1 MVYNVR
7 ALVQLNMYEVSYA
20 RKATKKLYNV
30 TVRCLLIITSHTNKG
45 KKPCT
50 LGEGW
55 GNTFL
60 TSLKT

>member
-30 TVRCLLIITSHTNKG
+30 TVRCLLIITSHTDKG
-45 KKPCT
+45 KNHVL
-50 LGEGW
+50 LGRG
-55 GNTFL
+55 GGIPFL
-60 TSLKT
+60 RL